1 MLKVI
6 VNTSS
11 TRVQLLQ
18 VIIQVHVN
26 ICNNNDSLLGENFVC
41 SNTNKNHYLS
51 SVYQPMEETN
61 INEIP
66 ATAQIA
72 PSNKKAVT

>member
-1 MLKVI
+1 MF
-6 VNTSS
+6 
-11 TRVQLLQ
+11 Q
-18 VIIQVHVN
+18 HYY
-26 ICNNNDSLLGENFVC
+26 
-41 SNTNKNHYLS
+41 KNLYLS
-51 SVYQPMEETN
+51 SEFQPIEETN

>member
-1 MLKVI
+1 M
-6 VNTSS
+6 NTSC

-51 SVYQPMEETN
+51 SVYQPIEETN